1 MKKYEEIY
9 YILKSVAFQE
19 IFLELKPSKNTARRN
34 HTFERLDYADGAV
47 FFENAFRG
55 DIPFYL
61 TNGQFDGIYPVVSS
75 DIADALSLYE
85 IRGFQLFPA
94 VIMDDSEKWHED
106 FYFFNFYEKFDVV
119 DFEKS
124 IVSNYKPN
132 SKYNEVIKF
141 TLDADILDSI
151 NEEERLIIDL
161 ARVEGGALIFHE
173 KIVNLL
179 SRFEI
184 EAFQFF
190 KLSEYELGMEFR

>member
-1 MKKYEEIY
+1 MNIYNEQY
-9 YILKSVAFQE
+9 YILKSSPFKQK
-19 IFLELKPSKNTARRN
+19 FLELKPSTDTARRN

-161 ARVEGGALIFHE
+161 ARVEGGSLIFHE